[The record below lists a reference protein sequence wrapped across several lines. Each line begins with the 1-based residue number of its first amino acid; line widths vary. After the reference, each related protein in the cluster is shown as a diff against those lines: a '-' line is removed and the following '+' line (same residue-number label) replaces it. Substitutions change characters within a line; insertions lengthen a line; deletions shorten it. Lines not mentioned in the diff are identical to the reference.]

1 VACLLTRLVTTFDRF
16 KCNATAARL
25 SRNQCLRAT
34 LLLAALY
41 PHATDTNSTHRLH
54 GVSEDPHLTNL
65 EHLLARFERYFRRY
79 AGPLYFESTLYGD
92 GDDHSGANSNNG
104 GFDDSDSDESGAS
117 GGSAA
122 TGMGLRRYA
131 THYIQP
137 FSVFY
142 SQYLALAS
150 SSGALERLPVDNAVQ
165 VPYPSPHTHTAPC
178 PATTLPPSPCD
189 HTPFPHVPCRC
200 SSCFTAS

>member
-1 VACLLTRLVTTFDRF
+1 MACLLTRLVTTFDRF

-41 PHATDTNSTHRLH
+41 PHATDTNSTHSTHRLH
-54 GVSEDPHLTNL
+54 GASEDPHLTNL
-65 EHLLARFERYFRRY
+65 EHLVARFERYFRRY
-79 AGPLYFESTLYGD
+79 AGPQYFESTLYGD
-92 GDDHSGANSNNG
+92 DGHHSVAYSSG

-131 THYIQP
+131 THI
-137 FSVFY
+137 
-142 SQYLALAS
+142 
-150 SSGALERLPVDNAVQ
+150 
-165 VPYPSPHTHTAPC
+165 T
-178 PATTLPPSPCD
+178 
-189 HTPFPHVPCRC
+189 
-200 SSCFTAS
+200 